1 LSAFG
6 GITKNIPMSS
16 YSRREFLSKAT
27 AGAALL
33 SALPNVSSIAAPYQG
48 KKLRVALV
56 GLGYY
61 AEFRL
66 APGLAESKYCE
77 LAGIVTGT
85 PAKAEKWK
93 AKYNIPD
100 KNIYNYDNFDKIADN
115 KDIDMIYVVT
125 PNSMHKDLVIRGAKA
140 GKHCITEKPMAL
152 NAKEAQEMIDACKKA
167 NVRLFV
173 GYRLHF
179 EPFNLAVR
187 AFAQDKAN
195 GKIKVI
201 ETADGFKIGDPTQ
214 WRLKKALAGGGA
226 MFDVGIYA
234 IQGARYGCGED
245 PVAVTAQEFKT
256 DPVKFKEV
264 DETIFWQM
272 EFPSGAVSSSVTTY
286 ASSTERLYVSA
297 ENGWIELRPAYG
309 YGPLAGKTNKGP
321 LDIPHTNHQA
331 LQFDGMGK
339 SVIENTPCTA
349 SGEEGLKDMKI
360 IDAIYRSI
368 ASGKKEKIV

>member
-1 LSAFG
+1 
-6 GITKNIPMSS
+6 MSN

-33 SALPNVSSIAAPYQG
+33 SSLPTLSSIANPYQG

-61 AEFRL
+61 AEFKL

-100 KNIYNYDNFDKIADN
+100 KNIYNYENFDKIADN
-115 KDIDMIYVVT
+115 KDIDAIYVVT

-140 GKHCITEKPMAL
+140 GKHCITEKPMAI

-179 EPFNLAVR
+179 EPFTQAVM
-187 AFAQDKAN
+187 AFGKDKAN

-226 MFDVGIYA
+226 MYDVGVYA
-234 IQGARYGCGED
+234 IQGARYSSGED
-245 PVAVTAQEFKT
+245 PISVTAQEYKT

-272 EFPSGAVSSSVTTY
+272 EFPSGAVSNSVTTY
-286 ASSTERLYVSA
+286 ASGTERLYA
-297 ENGWIELRPAYG
+297 GFENGWIELRPAYG
-309 YGPLAGKTNKGP
+309 YGPLSGRTNKGELNLP
-321 LDIPHTNHQA
+321 QTNHQA
-331 LQFDGMGK
+331 LMFDGMGQAI
-339 SVIENTPCTA
+339 VENKPCSA

-368 ASGKKEKIV
+368 ASGKKEKITY